1 MYDNIIKSIR
11 GYSNGFSFHWFSF
24 LVFTLYEP
32 AKEGSKLQPNVAV
45 ILTL

>member
-1 MYDNIIKSIR
+1 MDSHFI
-11 GYSNGFSFHWFSF
+11 GLVF

-45 ILTL
+45 ILTPPTSL